1 MTSADGPSRPTAERS
16 PARLTTRNWS
26 VALRRAL
33 QQFGRDNVSDRAAA
47 LTYFGVLAIF
57 PGLLVLVSI
66 LGLLGRHTTQRVLD
80 NLHTLTPGGVN
91 SFLDTVVKQVQGRH
105 TAAGIAAVIGIVVAL
120 WSTSGYV
127 AAFGRAMNGIYGV
140 PEGRPMTKLAP
151 LRLAITVVL
160 LVMLVASAVMVVVTG
175 PVARTVGN
183 ALGIGSGAVL
193 AWDIAKWPVL
203 LILVSLMFSLL
214 YWATPNVRQPG
225 ARWITPGG
233 IVAVLAWLVISGL
246 FAVYVS
252 FSGSY
257 NRTYGSLATVIVFL
271 VWLWLSNT
279 AVLIGA
285 EVNAE
290 LQRQRLIDAGM
301 PADVE
306 PYLPLRDTR
315 KLTPGQLDQAA
326 EAARL
331 RNEHETA
338 PAGVASGHR
347 QDRSAEET
355 ARG

>member
-1 MTSADGPSRPTAERS
+1 MTPPAPPPQRAAQPRS
-16 PARLTTRNWS
+16 PARLSTRDWLA
-26 VALRRAL
+26 VLRRAG
-33 QQFGRDNVSDRAAA
+33 QQFLRDNVSDRAAA

-57 PGLLVLVSI
+57 PGILVLVSI
-66 LGLLGRHTTQRVLD
+66 LGLVGRNTTQRVLD
-80 NLHTLTPGGVN
+80 NVHRLAPGGVN
-91 SFLDTVVKQVQGRH
+91 SFLDTVVRQVQGRH
-105 TAAGIAAVIGIVVAL
+105 TAAGIAAAVGLVVAL
-120 WSTSGYV
+120 WSASGYV
-127 AAFGRAMNGIYGV
+127 GAFGRAMNGIYGV
-140 PEGRPMTKLAP
+140 GEGRPITKLAP
-151 LRLAITVVL
+151 LRLGVTVIL
-160 LVMLVASAVMVVVTG
+160 LVMLVASAVIVVVTG
-175 PVARTVGN
+175 PVARTIGN

-193 AWDIAKWPVL
+193 AWDVAKWPVL
-203 LILVSLMFSLL
+203 LVLVSLMFSLL

-233 IVAVLAWLVISGL
+233 IMAVLAWLVISGL

-315 KLTPGQLDQAA
+315 KLTPDEREHAA
-326 EAARL
+326 EAAQ
-331 RNEHETA
+331 A
-338 PAGVASGHR
+338 ASG
-347 QDRSAEET
+347 S
-355 ARG
+355 